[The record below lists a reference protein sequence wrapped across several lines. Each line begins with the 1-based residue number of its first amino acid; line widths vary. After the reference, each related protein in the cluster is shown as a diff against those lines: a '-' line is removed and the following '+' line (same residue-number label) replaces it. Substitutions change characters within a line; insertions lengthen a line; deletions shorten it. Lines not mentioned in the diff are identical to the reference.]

1 MGVETTEIRSFVA
14 IEIPPEV
21 KTFLSDISRRLQ
33 GFGGDV
39 RWTRPEG
46 IHITLKFLGNIKPD
60 LIDVLRDALTPLF
73 AQRMRFPLSVQG
85 TGGFPDMRRPRVL
98 WAGLNDPDQ
107 ALVPL
112 AAQVDTALESLG
124 FAKERRP
131 FNPHLTLARF
141 RSLKR
146 SSDLIQA
153 ATRMASIEGPAF
165 TAHEAAL
172 FQSILKPTGAEYT
185 ALCRFPFAPK

>member
-1 MGVETTEIRSFVA
+1 MGVETTHIRSFVA
-14 IEIPPEV
+14 IEIPGEV
-21 KTFLSDISRRLQ
+21 KTFLSDMSRRLK

-46 IHITLKFLGNIKPD
+46 IHITLKFLGNINPD
-60 LIDVLRDALTPLF
+60 LVGDLRDALTPVCARQMPF
-73 AQRMRFPLSVQG
+73 ALSVLG

-112 AAQVDTALESLG
+112 AAQVDSALEPLG
-124 FAKERRP
+124 IAREKRP

-141 RSLKR
+141 KSLKR

-153 ATRMASIEGPAF
+153 VTRMAGIEGPAF
-165 TAHEAAL
+165 TAHEATL
-172 FQSILKPTGAEYT
+172 FQSILRPTGAEYT
-185 ALCRFPFAPK
+185 ALCRFPFSPE

>member
-1 MGVETTEIRSFVA
+1 MGVESTEIRTFVA
-14 IEIPPEV
+14 IEIPSEV
-21 KTFLSDISRRLQ
+21 KAFLSDMSRRLK

-60 LIDVLRDALTPLF
+60 LVGDIRDALSPICARQLPF
-73 AQRMRFPLSVQG
+73 ALSVRG

-112 AAQVDTALESLG
+112 AAQVDTALEPLG
-124 FAKERRP
+124 FTREKRP

-146 SSDLIQA
+146 SSDLLQA
-153 ATRMASIEGPAF
+153 VTRMASIEGPAF
-165 TAHEAAL
+165 TAHEAIL

-185 ALCRFPFAPK
+185 ALCRLPFVPK

>member
-1 MGVETTEIRSFVA
+1 MGVESTEVRTFVA
-14 IEIPPEV
+14 IEIPSEV
-21 KTFLSDISRRLQ
+21 KAFLSDMSRRLK

-60 LIDVLRDALTPLF
+60 LVGDIRDALSPIC
-73 AQRMRFPLSVQG
+73 ARQIPFPLSVRG

-98 WAGLNDPDQ
+98 WAGLHDPNQ

-112 AAQVDTALESLG
+112 AAHVDSALESLG
-124 FAKERRP
+124 FTKEKRP

-141 RSLKR
+141 KSLKR
-146 SSDLIQA
+146 SSDLLQA
-153 ATRMASIEGPAF
+153 VTRMASIEGPEF
-165 TAHEAAL
+165 TAHEATL

-185 ALCRFPFAPK
+185 ALCRFPFALK